1 MTAINK
7 KSMKA
12 AREFITDMAEQIS
25 MPDVYREIRHLIEQQ
40 KLNITDYIDVI
51 EKDSV
56 LSTRLIRIANSHYFG
71 YPGRVE
77 DLYQALSMIGIM
89 QLHDLMLT
97 SLSLRTLASIPQQI
111 FNLEAFW
118 KYSVQC
124 GIAARTIAQYSQII
138 PINPYFTLGL
148 LHEIGHAA
156 MFIKHPERSLQA
168 VDKSKQQDCCV
179 TRIEQ
184 EYLGFDYTQAG
195 SAMMQLWH
203 LPELYQQITAFHLQ
217 PEQADES
224 HRQAV
229 QIIHLAHMFCQNP
242 VPGMHQSLFKDIT
255 ETDKQ
260 LKKLPPDIEEIII
273 KEITANTDIVL
284 HILWP
289 NCMQLT
295 SLTNTPSGK
304 VSLHNSDHRHE

>member
-1 MTAINK
+1 
-7 KSMKA
+7 MKA
-12 AREFITDMAEQIS
+12 AREFIADMAEQIS
-25 MPDVYREIRHLIEQQ
+25 MPDVYREIQQLIKQQ
-40 KLNITDYIDVI
+40 KLNITDYLDVL

-56 LSTRLIRIANSHYFG
+56 LSTRLIRIANSRYFG
-71 YPGRVE
+71 FPGRVE

-97 SLSLRTLASIPQQI
+97 SLSLRTLASVPQQI

-124 GIAARTIAQYSQII
+124 GIAARTIAQYSQIF

-156 MFIKHPERSLQA
+156 MFFKQPELSLQA

-179 TRIEQ
+179 TGIEQ

-195 SAMMQLWH
+195 TALMQLWH
-203 LPELYQQITAFHLQ
+203 LPELYQQITMFHLH
-217 PEQADES
+217 PEQADKA
-224 HRQAV
+224 HRQAT
-229 QIIHLAHMFCQNP
+229 QIIHLAHMICQDP
-242 VPGMHQSLFKDIT
+242 VPDKHQSLFKKLT
-255 ETDKQ
+255 ENDKQ
-260 LKKLPPDIEEIII
+260 LKKLPSDIEEIII
-273 KEITANTDIVL
+273 KEITANTDTVL

-289 NCMQLT
+289 NCMQLSSIRDA
-295 SLTNTPSGK
+295 SLKDVPLQGS
-304 VSLHNSDHRHE
+304 